1 MVNFPWRNDPAEDE
15 QEGTPADEESSGEPL
30 LTCTFQ
36 DGSLEVHEDRIVIER
51 ARRSKFDDKEIAM
64 DQVRGI
70 TYSKRLVISYLQID
84 QVDVENS
91 RGSLLS
97 TPVDE
102 NTLHFGRGKRNC
114 AKRARDEVQARAT
127 LE

>member
-1 MVNFPWRNDPAEDE
+1 M
-15 QEGTPADEESSGEPL
+15 
-30 LTCTFQ
+30 TCKFQ
-36 DGSLEVHEDRIVIER
+36 DGTLKIHEDRVVIER

-70 TYSKRLVISYLQID
+70 TYSKRLVISYLQIE

-91 RGSLLS
+91 EGSLLS

-102 NTLHFGRGKRNC
+102 NTLHFGRGKRSC
-114 AKRARDEVQARAT
+114 AKRARDEVLSRANA
-127 LE
+127 E